1 MSTERTTSH
10 GRRKSKVRRW
20 KRISLLLFLL
30 VLALSATVIWQ
41 MLRPAGTP
49 AESLSALP
57 QSAGAETEEA
67 PTEYALSFSVPGQ
80 EPISFTVRE
89 GESFTPPEDPV
100 IPGYTFLCW
109 VDAEGKALEPGAHT
123 VTESK
128 GYAAQFAVAF
138 RDERLADVHA
148 PYLFLDADGMFHP
161 NDALKKGELVQALYT
176 LLEINGVGSGYFAD
190 VAQDDACYEAAAT
203 LKDLGLLEGIRL
215 HPEDEVLYGE
225 LLNLLARLF
234 PAAETEQSFS
244 SVPADS
250 PYYPAFCL
258 AAEKGWLDDFSLSPY
273 DIVPRK
279 EAARLFNQLTG
290 RSGMHHTDLSLT
302 GTIADISSSDSYFS
316 AIAEA
321 VIPHSL
327 RRDADEEVWT
337 DSTPLPLQSEGFFF
351 DGIAYRAI
359 KADGSPAV
367 GEQVGELFFDENG
380 IVSTGDPELDVLV
393 RRKLTELV
401 DPASMSREEML
412 RIVYD
417 FVLNDSFYLRAERYE
432 TGETGWET
440 TEAYRMLSTGKGNC
454 YSYAATFWALSRA
467 IGYETVC
474 YSGTVG
480 TFHNPHGWAE
490 ITIDGVPYIFDPTM
504 EYEQWY
510 GPGTHTFERF
520 YMKTYESVSGWNYTR
535 E

>member
-1 MSTERTTSH
+1 MSTERKTSH
-10 GRRKSKVRRW
+10 ARRKSKVRRW
-20 KRISLLLFLL
+20 KLISLLLFLL
-30 VLALSATVIWQ
+30 VLALAATVIWQ
-41 MLRPAGTP
+41 TLRPAETP
-49 AESLSALP
+49 AELPFALP
-57 QSAGAETEEA
+57 QSMGAEAEKA
-67 PTEYALSFSVPGQ
+67 PAEYTLSFSVPGQ
-80 EPISFTVRE
+80 QPISFTVRE
-89 GESFTPPEDPV
+89 GESFTPPEDPA
-100 IPGYTFLCW
+100 IPGYTFLRW
-109 VDAEGKALEPGAHT
+109 VDAEGRALEPGAHT
-123 VTESK
+123 VTESQS
-128 GYAAQFAVAF
+128 YAAQFAVAF
-138 RDERLADVHA
+138 RDESLADVHT
-148 PYLFLDADGMFHP
+148 PYLFLDADAMFHP
-161 NDALKKGELVQALYT
+161 NDALKKGELVQALYA

-190 VAQDDACYEAAAT
+190 VAQDDACYAAAAT
-203 LKDLGLLEGIRL
+203 LKDLGLLEGERL

-225 LLNLLARLF
+225 LYGILARLF
-234 PAAETEQSFS
+234 PAAVQEQSFS

-258 AAEKGWLDDFSLSPY
+258 AAEKGWLRDFSLSPY
-273 DIVPRK
+273 DIVPRR

-290 RSGMHHTDLSLT
+290 RSGMQHPDLTLT
-302 GTIADISSSDSYFS
+302 GTIADVSSSDSYFS

-321 VIPHSL
+321 VIPHNA
-327 RRDADEEVWT
+327 RREDGEERWT
-337 DSTPLPLQSEGFFF
+337 GSTPMPLRSEGFFF

-359 KADGSPAV
+359 KADGSPAIGEKV
-367 GEQVGELFFDENG
+367 GDLLFDENG

-393 RRKLTELV
+393 RRKLAELV
-401 DPASMSREEML
+401 DPAAMSREEML

-417 FVLNDSFYLRAERYE
+417 FVLHDSFYLRAERYE

-490 ITIDGVPYIFDPTM
+490 ITIDGVPYIFDPTL

-510 GPGTHTFERF
+510 GPGSHTFEQF
-520 YMKTYESVSGWNYTR
+520 FMKTYESVSGWTYTR
-535 E
+535 G